1 MGQPPHN
8 TASAL
13 GQGHRV
19 KYYLFGASTRSFT
32 VPGEG
37 PTIGPSYYRAFSL
50 LEVESA
56 YSIVL
61 AL

>member
-37 PTIGPSYYRAFSL
+37 PYYRAFSL